1 MATLAAR
8 ITVHTHDMAIKE
20 RRIWYFTCTG
30 PCGKKRRS
38 SHRKSKAKESL
49 CAVCL
54 RSSGTVQKTT
64 LFDSLGSEEVCG
76 VRRESQSDI
85 RSKEKISI

>member
-1 MATLAAR
+1 MAILVAQ
-8 ITVHTHDMAIKE
+8 ITVYIHDMAIKE

-38 SHRKSKAKESL
+38 SHTRSKAKEYV

-54 RSSGTVQKTT
+54 RSRGAVKNAT
-64 LFDSLGSEEVCG
+64 LFDSLGSEEALG
-76 VRRESQSDI
+76 LRSESQGAV
-85 RSKEKISI
+85 RSKEEVKI

>member
-1 MATLAAR
+1 MVTLAAR

-49 CAVCL
+49 CVVCL
-54 RSSGTVQKTT
+54 RSKGAIQNAT
-64 LFDSLGSEEVCG
+64 LFDSLGSEEVRG
-76 VRRESQSDI
+76 VRSESQGDI
-85 RSKEKISI
+85 RREEEVKI